1 MGVLVTIAVVAGLCL
16 ALGLICKLIVEL
28 MSTVAWGSILLVGF
42 WVVANILLILKLEAM
57 GEQSLLLRWVH
68 RAWSGFFFYTS
79 LLQAVV
85 FITLTFW
92 ALSLIFR
99 PEVSPPESMAE
110 FVLDFVKGSSALAAF
125 VFLGTGG
132 FALTGDLSVGLKV
145 MAAAFLI
152 VVAAGAILP
161 WLPSVPLAAW
171 VDASPATVFWSA
183 LAIYALLSAVGMA
196 LYAASMGLLP
206 LAAPD

>member
-1 MGVLVTIAVVAGLCL
+1 MGVVVTLAVVAALCL
-16 ALGLICKLIVEL
+16 ALGLLLKLLVQL
-28 MSTVAWGSILLVGF
+28 MSSVAWGSILLTGF
-42 WVVANILLILKLEAM
+42 WVVANILLILKLEAL
-57 GEQSLLLRWVH
+57 GEQSVLLRWAH

-132 FALTGDLSVGLKV
+132 FALTGEPSAGLKV
-145 MAAAFLI
+145 MAVAYLI
-152 VVAAGAILP
+152 VVAAGAVLP
-161 WLPSVPLAAW
+161 WLPAVPLAAW
-171 VDASPATVFWSA
+171 VGASPAFVLWST
-183 LAIYALLSAVGMA
+183 LGVYGLLSTAGMA
-196 LYAASMGLLP
+196 LYAASMGLSP
-206 LAAPD
+206 SAS